1 MFDAQTSALA
11 HRSLSTLRSNAT
23 EDGWRRWVAAQNWGC
38 LAPSARHP
46 CRTGPEIES
55 SSVRCGIFWND
66 QMMSFLTELSIITR
80 KTTYMPAL
88 TGFASPR
95 LRVNQAFKIKNLQA
109 RPSEKTSSP
118 IKPNQGFIDEKNS
131 EFFSGHFYRKSLANL
146 QKMPQKHVNL
156 SQKTCNL

>member
-38 LAPSARHP
+38 LAPSARHL
-46 CRTGPEIES
+46 CSTGLGIAS
-55 SSVRCGIFWND
+55 SSVRSSIFWND
-66 QMMSFLTELSIITR
+66 QMMSLLTELVHHHTH

-88 TGFASPR
+88 RGFTSPR

-109 RPSEKTSSP
+109 RPSEKPSNP
-118 IKPNQGFIDEKNS
+118 IQPNQGLFDEKNS
-131 EFFSGHFYRKSLANL
+131 EFFSGHFYGKSLGN
-146 QKMPQKHVNL
+146 PQKL
-156 SQKTCNL
+156 S